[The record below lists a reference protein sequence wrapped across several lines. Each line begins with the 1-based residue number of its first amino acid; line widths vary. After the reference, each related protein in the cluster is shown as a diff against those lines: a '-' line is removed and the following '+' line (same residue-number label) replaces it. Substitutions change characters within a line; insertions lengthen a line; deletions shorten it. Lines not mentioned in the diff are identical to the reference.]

1 MKFYEKLTLPI
12 LNTLNSEIAHDL
24 SILILQSN
32 LIPGPGKLTSNR
44 LKINICG
51 LNLPNPLGLAAGYDK
66 NAKVVPQLAKL
77 GFGFIE
83 VGAATPLPQ
92 KGNPKPRIFRLKKDL
107 AIINRLGFNNEGM
120 HKIKN
125 RLAKYSGQ
133 GIVGIN
139 IGANKNSSDQ
149 SEDYCKVLAEIH
161 SYVDYVTINISSPNT
176 KNLRQLQ
183 SQTSL
188 KKLLQ
193 KVDTTKNNLAN
204 APPIFLKIS
213 PELTSSEIQEISALA
228 TEFYVDGIIATNTT
242 LERKKLL
249 SKNQN
254 QDGGLSGQ
262 PLFLKSNKILAQFS
276 RELDGKIPLIGVGGA
291 SSALEVY
298 SKIKAG
304 ASAVQ
309 LYSALIYNGFSLIEK
324 IVEELDVLVKN
335 DGYENIQQAVGIER
349 EKWL

>member
-12 LNTLNSEIAHDL
+12 LKTLNSEIAHDL
-24 SILILQSN
+24 SILILKSN
-32 LIPGPGKLTSNR
+32 LISGPGNLTSDR
-44 LKINICG
+44 LKTDLCG
-51 LNLPNPLGLAAGYDK
+51 LSLPNPLGLAAGYDK

-83 VGAATPLPQ
+83 VGAVTPLPQ
-92 KGNPKPRIFRLKKDL
+92 KGNPKPRIFRLEKDL

-125 RLAKYSGQ
+125 RLAKYSRQ

-139 IGANKNSSDQ
+139 IGANKNSNDQ
-149 SEDYCKVLAEIH
+149 SEDYCKVLTEIH
-161 SYVDYVTINISSPNT
+161 SYVDYATINISSPNT

-183 SQTSL
+183 NQNSL

-193 KVDTTKNNLAN
+193 KVDNTKKNLTN
-204 APPIFLKIS
+204 IPPIFLKIS
-213 PELTSSEIQEISALA
+213 PELTSNEIKEISALA
-228 TEFYVDGIIATNTT
+228 LEFDVNGIIATNTT
-242 LERKKLL
+242 LDRKTLL
-249 SKNQN
+249 SKNQG
-254 QDGGLSGQ
+254 QDGGLSGK

-276 RELDGKIPLIGVGGA
+276 EELDGKIPLIGVGGA

-309 LYSALIYNGFSLIEK
+309 LYSALIFNGFSLVEK
-324 IVEELDVLVKN
+324 IIKELDILVEN
-335 DGYENIQQAVGIER
+335 DGYENVKQAVGVER

>member
-12 LNTLNSEIAHDL
+12 LKTLNSEIAHDL

-32 LIPGPGKLTSNR
+32 LIPGPGKLTSDR
-44 LKINICG
+44 LKISICG

-66 NAKVVPQLAKL
+66 NAKVVLQLAKL

-149 SEDYCKVLAEIH
+149 SEDYCKVLTEIH
-161 SYVDYVTINISSPNT
+161 SHVDYATINISSPNT

-183 SQTSL
+183 SHTSL

-193 KVDTTKNNLAN
+193 KVDTTKNNLVN
-204 APPIFLKIS
+204 SPPIFLKIS

-228 TEFYVDGIIATNTT
+228 TEFHVDGIIATNTT

-276 RELDGKIPLIGVGGA
+276 KELDGKIPLIGVGGA

>member
-32 LIPGPGKLTSNR
+32 LIPGPGKLTSDR

-125 RLAKYSGQ
+125 RLAKYAGQ

-149 SEDYCKVLAEIH
+149 SEDYCKVLTEIH
-161 SYVDYVTINISSPNT
+161 SHVDYATINISSPNT

-183 SQTSL
+183 SHTSL

-193 KVDTTKNNLAN
+193 KVDATKNNLVN
-204 APPIFLKIS
+204 SPPIFLKIS

-254 QDGGLSGQ
+254 QDGGLSGK

-276 RELDGKIPLIGVGGA
+276 KELDGKIPLIGVGGA